1 VIAQLRSEAPVR
13 QLCATFDCPRSS
25 YYYQSTR
32 TDDGPLL
39 AVIEQVLMRQPW
51 FGYRRVVAQLQRDGY
66 SVGERRVRRVMK
78 QLQRTCSVGTVKV
91 TTTDSRHA
99 YTRYPNLIRSVQAT
113 RPDQIWVADI
123 TYIRRGLR
131 FMYLAVILDACSRA
145 VRGWALSRSLSQEVA
160 LNALTMALS
169 HGQPLIF
176 HSDQGSQYAAWLH
189 TDILT
194 QAGVRI
200 SMSDKG
206 KPMQNGIAERFM
218 RTLKEEHVDYADY
231 ADFHDAH
238 QQIGVWVE
246 VEYNTRRMHSSL
258 AYATPAEFEAAL
270 GRTST
275 LS

>member
-1 VIAQLRSEAPVR
+1 MIAQLRSEAPVH

-32 TDDGPLL
+32 TDDGPLR

-78 QLQRTCSVGTVKV
+78 QLQRTRSVGTVKV

-123 TYIRRGLR
+123 TYIRLGLR

>member
-1 VIAQLRSEAPVR
+1 MIAQLRSEAPVR

-32 TDDGPLL
+32 TDDGPLR

-66 SVGERRVRRVMK
+66 SVGETRVRRVMK
-78 QLQRTCSVGTVKV
+78 RLQRTRSVGPVKV

-123 TYIRRGLR
+123 TYIRLGLR

-194 QAGVRI
+194 QADVRI